1 MPYAKSG
8 HIEIYYEDTG
18 GDLPVIIFSHGLLMD
33 REMFAPHVAALA
45 GRYRCISWDE
55 RGHGNTARDELAP
68 FSYYDS
74 ADDLA
79 AVLNHA
85 GVERAVLA
93 GMSQGGY
100 LSLRCALTHPSIV
113 RALILIDTQ
122 ATIEDQ
128 TKTPGYELMI
138 NDWVANGLSDQTAAT
153 IGYIILGDGWH
164 GAEAWKAKWRRIKPA
179 NLTGVFTTLVTR
191 DDISEAISK
200 INLPALVIHG
210 AADVAIELH
219 RSEAM
224 RAALPGALPMV
235 VVEGAGHAANLTHPA
250 PVNEAIIN
258 FMEALGA

>member
-1 MPYAKSG
+1 M
-8 HIEIYYEDTG
+8 
-18 GDLPVIIFSHGLLMD
+18 
-33 REMFAPHVAALA
+33 
-45 GRYRCISWDE
+45 
-55 RGHGNTARDELAP
+55 
-68 FSYYDS
+68 
-74 ADDLA
+74 
-79 AVLNHA
+79 
-85 GVERAVLA
+85 
-93 GMSQGGY
+93 
-100 LSLRCALTHPSIV
+100 
-113 RALILIDTQ
+113 
-122 ATIEDQ
+122 
-128 TKTPGYELMI
+128 
-138 NDWVANGLSDQTAAT
+138 
-153 IGYIILGDGWH
+153 
-164 GAEAWKAKWRRIKPA
+164 AWKAKWRRIKPA